1 MNDAFIK
8 IHPISGIIFFAAA
21 IGFTMFFM
29 NPVCIVMS
37 FFCAFFSALIINGK
51 RALGLTVKFL
61 IPMIIIVILINPVFN
76 HRGMT
81 IIDYLPWN
89 NPLTLESIIYG
100 AASAAMFSAV
110 ILWFS
115 VFNTVMTSDKII
127 CLFGRIIP
135 ALSLVISMTL
145 RFVPRFIS
153 QFKQLKASRVN
164 RNKTSIKTLVREL
177 SVMISWALESA
188 VETADSMKSRG
199 YGLKGRTAYNI
210 FKFRK
215 TDGITLIVTLCISTM
230 LIVLII
236 LGSAKYNYFPLFKF
250 DCSTITSI
258 LFYIL
263 YAGVMLLPMIISGW
277 EGLKWKRLRSAI

>member
-1 MNDAFIK
+1 MKDTFIK
-8 IHPISGIIFFAAA
+8 IHPLLGIIFFASV

-37 FFCAFFSALIINGK
+37 LICALLSALIINGI
-51 RALGLTVKFL
+51 RALWLTVKFL
-61 IPMIIIVILINPVFN
+61 IPMIIVVILINPVFN

-81 IIDYLPWN
+81 IISYLPWN

-135 ALSLVISMTL
+135 SLSLVISMTL

-153 QFKQLKASRVN
+153 QFKQLKATRIN
-164 RNKTSIKTLVREL
+164 RNKAGIKTLVREL

-215 TDGITLIVTLCISTM
+215 TDGITLVITLCVSM
-230 LIVLII
+230 SLIALII
-236 LGSAKYNYFPLFKF
+236 LGTANYSYFPMFKF
-250 DCSTITSI
+250 NYSTFSSI

-263 YAGVMLLPMIISGW
+263 YAGVMLLPAVITGW

>member
-1 MNDAFIK
+1 MKDTFIK
-8 IHPISGIIFFAAA
+8 IHPLSGIIFFAAA

-37 FFCAFFSALIINGK
+37 LFCALLCALLINGK
-51 RALGLTVKFL
+51 RALGLTAKFL
-61 IPMIIIVILINPVFN
+61 IPMIIVVILINPVFN

-81 IIDYLPWN
+81 IISYLPWN

-135 ALSLVISMTL
+135 SLSLVISMTL

-153 QFKQLKASRVN
+153 QFRQLKAARTK
-164 RNKTSIKTLVREL
+164 NKAGIKTLVREL

-215 TDGITLIVTLCISTM
+215 TDIITLVITLCISLA
-230 LIVLII
+230 LIVFIV
-236 LGSAKYNYFPLFKF
+236 LGTANYSYFPQFKF
-250 DCSTITSI
+250 GCSTFFDI

-263 YAGVMLLPMIISGW
+263 YAGVMLLPAIISGW

>member
-1 MNDAFIK
+1 MTPKKNK
-8 IHPISGIIFFAAA
+8 GILTYLLLIIIA
-21 IGFTMFFM
+21 
-29 NPVCIVMS
+29 VCCLVYVSSRLNGSSNKTEYTSIINYFDNYEVS
-37 FFCAFFSALIINGK
+37 YYELDLGTGDLVYKLRGGVRTLSALI
-51 RALGLTVKFL
+51 T
-61 IPMIIIVILINPVFN
+61 
-76 HRGMT
+76 
-81 IIDYLPWN
+81 
-89 NPLTLESIIYG
+89 
-100 AASAAMFSAV
+100 
-110 ILWFS
+110 
-115 VFNTVMTSDKII
+115 
-127 CLFGRIIP
+127 
-135 ALSLVISMTL
+135 LSL
-145 RFVPRFIS
+145 
-153 QFKQLKASRVN
+153 
-164 RNKTSIKTLVREL
+164 ED
-177 SVMISWALESA
+177 ALD
-188 VETADSMKSRG
+188 TADSMRGRG